1 MVKET
6 DIFYIYLL
14 GIWIF
19 SCEMPV
25 QLFSNLFLLFI
36 YLFLIL
42 AVLGLLLSA
51 AFSLV
56 EKSGDCSLV

>member
-14 GIWIF
+14 GICIF